1 MKQRFCITGILLLGA
16 VCVQANN
23 YEVTSPDGRLAVK
36 VERVDGK
43 QCIVN
48 KKRVAD
54 I

>member
-1 MKQRFCITGILLLGA
+1 MKQKLLYCCILLLVA
-16 VCVQANN
+16 VCSQANN

-48 KKRVAD
+48 KKKVAD
-54 I
+54 L